1 MKEIKN
7 YEGRYSAT
15 EEGRIFSHLTNK
27 FLIPCDDGKGYL
39 YVTLTDGKGHRQS
52 KKIHRIIA
60 ETFLPNP
67 NNLPCINHK
76 DQNTKNN
83 NLENLEWC
91 DYEYNNCYGDR
102 IQKIVEKNLNN
113 ATSKKVIGINI
124 KTQEKIEFPSVRE
137 AARFLGDVKKSSNI
151 QAVLAGRQKTAY
163 GFQWVREN

>member
-27 FLIPCDDGKGYL
+27 FLTPCDSGKGYL

-67 NNLPCINHK
+67 NNLPCVNHK

-91 DYEYNNCYGDR
+91 DYKYNNNYGTFATR
-102 IQKIVEKNLNN
+102 ISESKTNNTYNTRPVMCIETGIVYNSVKEAQETLKINNISRVCQKKP
-113 ATSKKVIGINI
+113 KY
-124 KTQEKIEFPSVRE
+124 
-137 AARFLGDVKKSSNI
+137 
-151 QAVLAGRQKTAY
+151 KTAGGY
-163 GFQWVREN
+163 HWEYVNER